1 MTEEGGAIH
10 FQLFKN
16 MGSINKKWLIVL
28 ICLGLSMQALAQAGN
43 MNIDQLTD
51 QQLIQFIQANNL
63 SGLSEVELEAKAKE
77 RGLSNEQI
85 QKLKARISTL
95 GPQGS
100 SGEKKGAEATSEQR
114 KPISYLLPKP
124 RPDSINGLL
133 IFGSD
138 IFTKDNLTF
147 EPNLNL
153 PTPNQYVLGAG
164 DQIKVDVFGYS
175 DKTQTF
181 TISPDGTIR
190 YPNIGP
196 IKIGGLNIGD
206 ARVKLEGQLSK
217 IYPGLKSGNTNLQ
230 ITLGQIRSIRVN
242 LIGEITRPGT
252 YTLSSFSSI
261 ANALYAAGGPT
272 PIGSYRNIELIRAGK
287 IVAKFDLYTYLFKGD
302 LTNNKLLQDDDVIR
316 VASYQN
322 RVELRGAVKRRAI
335 YELKGNEPIQELL
348 EYAGGL
354 ADSANKRFVKIARFG
369 DKEQEMLTVTSSQ
382 WPIFKLQTGD
392 RVYIDSISMRFS
404 NRVQISG
411 AVLTPGTYSL
421 NTTKDL
427 KDLLSLAGL
436 QEDAYTERAVIRR
449 LKTDFQPEML
459 GVNIQDIL
467 LGKTTFIL
475 NREDSIHIYRH
486 TELLPE
492 YTFNVEGAVNN
503 PGSFPFAK
511 NIRLQDAILL
521 AGGWADGAS
530 KKLVEVARRNK
541 DTSGKAS
548 ESFSTIFSVN
558 LEESTDL
565 NSLEFILDA
574 FDIVTVRKIPG
585 YRQQMRVSIE
595 GEINYPGTYAISG
608 NKERLSNLIKRAGG
622 LREGAFPQG
631 AFLLRRTFE
640 GLTQNDSI
648 ILQNKLATLK
658 SSFTD
663 TVKAKQADSL
673 LTGEMKMLG
682 LNLVKAIEEPGSLD
696 DIYLIEGDVIK
707 IPQQLQTVQTFS
719 GVYFPK
725 KVVYRPGLS
734 FRDVLKESGGVV
746 PLGQK
751 GRSYVVNANGSIST
765 TKQFLFFRNYPKVLP
780 GSEVYVPVKKQGKG
794 LSTAEIVG
802 LTSALSSVVSMLFL
816 IRTIQ

>member
-1 MTEEGGAIH
+1 MIS
-10 FQLFKN
+10 F
-16 MGSINKKWLIVL
+16 NKKWFLILLFV
-28 ICLGLSMQALAQAGN
+28 GLAFQTIAQVGG

-51 QQLIQFIQANNL
+51 QQLMQFIQANNL
-63 SGLSEVELEAKAKE
+63 SGLSEAELEAKARE
-77 RGLSNEQI
+77 RGLSNDQI
-85 QKLKARISTL
+85 QKLKARVATL
-95 GPQGS
+95 NPQAGGS
-100 SGEKKGAEATSEQR
+100 DKKPGEAASDQR
-114 KPISYLLPKP
+114 KPVSYLLPKP
-124 RPDSINGLL
+124 RPDSINGLV

-175 DKTQTF
+175 DKTQSF

-196 IKIGGLNIGD
+196 IKLGGLNINEAKAKLQNQL
-206 ARVKLEGQLSK
+206 AR
-217 IYPGLKSGNTNLQ
+217 IYPGLRGGNTNLQ

-242 LIGEITRPGT
+242 LIGEITRPGS
-252 YTLSSFSSI
+252 YTLSSVSTI

-287 IVAKFDLYTYLFKGD
+287 SVAQFDLYAYLFKGD
-302 LTNNKLLQDDDVIR
+302 LTENKLLQDDDVIR
-316 VASYQN
+316 VAPYQN

-335 YELKGNEPIQELL
+335 YELKGAEPVQHLL
-348 EYAGGL
+348 DYAGGL
-354 ADSANKRFVKIARFG
+354 ADSANRRFVKIARFG
-369 DKEQEMLTVTSSQ
+369 EREQEMQTIAAAQ
-382 WPIFKLQTGD
+382 WASYTLQTGD
-392 RVYIDSISMRFS
+392 RVYVDSISKRFS

-421 NTTKDL
+421 NSANQL
-427 KDLLSLAGL
+427 KDLLNLTGL
-436 QEDAYTERAVIRR
+436 QEDAYLERAVVRR
-449 LKTDFQPEML
+449 LKPDFQPEMM
-459 GVNIQDIL
+459 GVNLQDIL
-467 LGKTTFIL
+467 NGKQSFPL
-475 NREDSIHIYRH
+475 QREDSIHIYRH
-486 TELLPE
+486 IDIIPE
-492 YTFNVEGAVNN
+492 YTFTVEGAVNN
-503 PGSFPFAK
+503 PGTFPYAK
-511 NIRLQDAILL
+511 NMRLQDAVLL

-530 KKLVEVARRNK
+530 KKIVEVARRNR
-541 DTSGKAS
+541 DSSGGDS
-548 ESFSTIFSVN
+548 QGFSTIFSVN
-558 LEESTDL
+558 LEESANL
-565 NSLEFILDA
+565 NTLQFTLEA
-574 FDIVTVRKIPG
+574 FDIVSVRKLPS
-585 YRQQMRVSIE
+585 YREQMRVSIE
-595 GEINYPGTYAISG
+595 GEVNYPGTYVITG
-608 NKERLSNLIKRAGG
+608 NKERISDLVKRAGG
-622 LREGAFPQG
+622 LRSGAFPEG
-631 AFLLRRTFE
+631 AFLLRKTFE
-640 GLTQNDSI
+640 GLTANDSI

-682 LNLVKAIEEPGSLD
+682 LKLVRALDEPGSLD

-725 KVVYRPGLS
+725 KVVYRPGLR
-734 FRDVLKESGGVV
+734 FRDVLRESGGVL

-751 GRSYVVNANGSIST
+751 KKSYVVNANGSIST
-765 TKQFLFFRNYPKVLP
+765 TKQFLFFRSYPKITP

-802 LTSALSSVVSMLFL
+802 LTSALTSIVSMIFL
-816 IRTIQ
+816 IRTLQ

>member
-1 MTEEGGAIH
+1 MISFKKKSLLVLFFVGFSFQIIAQVGG
-10 FQLFKN
+10 
-16 MGSINKKWLIVL
+16 
-28 ICLGLSMQALAQAGN
+28 

-51 QQLIQFIQANNL
+51 QQIMQFIQANNL
-63 SGLSEVELEAKAKE
+63 SGLSENELEAKARE
-77 RGLSNEQI
+77 RGLSNDQI
-85 QKLKARISTL
+85 QKLKARVATL
-95 GPQGS
+95 SPQAGGADKK
-100 SGEKKGAEATSEQR
+100 SGEAASEQR
-114 KPISYLLPKP
+114 KPVSYLLPKP
-124 RPDSINGLL
+124 RPDSINGLV

-175 DKTQTF
+175 DKTQSF

-196 IKIGGLNIGD
+196 IKLGGLNINEAKAKLQSQL
-206 ARVKLEGQLSK
+206 AR
-217 IYPGLKSGNTNLQ
+217 IYPGLKGGNTNLQ

-242 LIGEITRPGT
+242 LIGEITRPGS
-252 YTLSSFSSI
+252 YTLSSVSTI

-287 IVAKFDLYTYLFKGD
+287 SVAQFDLYAYLFKGD
-302 LTNNKLLQDDDVIR
+302 LTENKLLQDDDVIR
-316 VASYQN
+316 VAPYQN

-335 YELKGNEPIQELL
+335 YELKGAEPVQHLL
-348 EYAGGL
+348 DYAGGL
-354 ADSANKRFVKIARFG
+354 ADSANRRFVKIARFG
-369 DKEQEMLTVTSSQ
+369 EREQEMQTIAAAQ
-382 WPIFKLQTGD
+382 WASYTLQTGD
-392 RVYIDSISMRFS
+392 RVYVDSISMRFS

-421 NTTKDL
+421 NSANQL
-427 KDLLSLAGL
+427 KDLLNLTGL
-436 QEDAYTERAVIRR
+436 QEDAYLERAVVRR
-449 LKTDFQPEML
+449 LKPDFQPEMM
-459 GVNIQDIL
+459 GVNLQDIL
-467 LGKTTFIL
+467 NGKQSFPL
-475 NREDSIHIYRH
+475 QREDSIHIYRH
-486 TELLPE
+486 IDLIPE
-492 YTFNVEGAVNN
+492 YTFTVEGAVNN
-503 PGSFPFAK
+503 PGTFPYAK
-511 NIRLQDAILL
+511 NMRLQDAILL

-530 KKLVEVARRNK
+530 KKIVEVARRNR
-541 DTSGKAS
+541 DSSGGDS
-548 ESFSTIFSVN
+548 QGFSTIFSVN
-558 LEESTDL
+558 LEESTNL
-565 NSLEFILDA
+565 NTLQFTLEA
-574 FDIVTVRKIPG
+574 FDIVSVRKLPS
-585 YRQQMRVSIE
+585 YREQMRVSIE
-595 GEINYPGTYAISG
+595 GEVNYPGTYVITG
-608 NKERLSNLIKRAGG
+608 NKERISDLVKRAGG
-622 LREGAFPQG
+622 LRSGAFPEG
-631 AFLLRRTFE
+631 AFLLRKTFE
-640 GLTQNDSI
+640 GITANDSI

-682 LNLVKAIEEPGSLD
+682 LKLVKALDEPGSLD

-734 FRDVLKESGGVV
+734 FRDVLRESGGVL

-751 GRSYVVNANGSIST
+751 GKSYVVNANGSIST
-765 TKQFLFFRNYPKVLP
+765 TKQFLFFRGYPKITP

-802 LTSALSSVVSMLFL
+802 LTSALTSIVSMIFL
-816 IRTIQ
+816 IRTLQ

>member
-1 MTEEGGAIH
+1 MIS
-10 FQLFKN
+10 F
-16 MGSINKKWLIVL
+16 NKKWFLILLFV
-28 ICLGLSMQALAQAGN
+28 GLAFQTIAQVGG

-51 QQLIQFIQANNL
+51 QQLMQFIQANNL
-63 SGLSEVELEAKAKE
+63 SGLSEAELEAKARE
-77 RGLSNEQI
+77 RGLSNDQI
-85 QKLKARISTL
+85 QKLKARVATL
-95 GPQGS
+95 NPQAGGS
-100 SGEKKGAEATSEQR
+100 DKKPGEAASDQR
-114 KPISYLLPKP
+114 KPVSYLLPKP
-124 RPDSINGLL
+124 RPDSINGLV

-175 DKTQTF
+175 DKTQSF

-196 IKIGGLNIGD
+196 IKLGGLNINEAKAKLQNQL
-206 ARVKLEGQLSK
+206 AR
-217 IYPGLKSGNTNLQ
+217 IYPGLRGGNTNLQ

-242 LIGEITRPGT
+242 LIGEITRPGS
-252 YTLSSFSSI
+252 YTLSSVSTI

-287 IVAKFDLYTYLFKGD
+287 SVAQFDLYAYLFKGD
-302 LTNNKLLQDDDVIR
+302 LTENKLLQDDDVIR
-316 VASYQN
+316 VAPYLN

-335 YELKGNEPIQELL
+335 YELKGAEPVQHLL
-348 EYAGGL
+348 DYAGGL
-354 ADSANKRFVKIARFG
+354 ADSANRRFVKIARFG
-369 DKEQEMLTVTSSQ
+369 EREQEMQTIAAAQ
-382 WPIFKLQTGD
+382 WASYTLQTGD
-392 RVYIDSISMRFS
+392 RVFVDSISMRFS

-421 NTTKDL
+421 NSANQL
-427 KDLLSLAGL
+427 KDLLNLTGL
-436 QEDAYTERAVIRR
+436 QEDAYLERAVVRR
-449 LKTDFQPEML
+449 LKPDFQPEMM
-459 GVNIQDIL
+459 GVNLQDIL
-467 LGKTTFIL
+467 NGKQSFL
-475 NREDSIHIYRH
+475 LQREDSIHIYRH
-486 TELLPE
+486 IELIPE
-492 YTFNVEGAVNN
+492 YTFTVEGALNN
-503 PGSFPFAK
+503 PGTFPYAK
-511 NIRLQDAILL
+511 NMRLQDAVLL

-530 KKLVEVARRNK
+530 KKIVEVARRNRDSSGG
-541 DTSGKAS
+541 DTQG
-548 ESFSTIFSVN
+548 FSTIYSVN
-558 LEESTDL
+558 LEESANL
-565 NSLEFILDA
+565 NTLQFTLEA
-574 FDIVTVRKIPG
+574 FDIVSVRKLPS
-585 YRQQMRVSIE
+585 YREQMRVSIE
-595 GEINYPGTYAISG
+595 GEVNYPGTYVITG
-608 NKERLSNLIKRAGG
+608 NKERISDLVKRAGG
-622 LREGAFPQG
+622 LRSGAFPEG
-631 AFLLRRTFE
+631 AFLLRKTFE
-640 GLTQNDSI
+640 GLTANDSI

-682 LNLVKAIEEPGSLD
+682 LKLVRALDEPGSLD

-734 FRDVLKESGGVV
+734 LRDVLRESGGVL

-751 GRSYVVNANGSIST
+751 KKSYVVNANGSIST
-765 TKQFLFFRNYPKVLP
+765 TKQFLFFRSYPKITP

-802 LTSALSSVVSMLFL
+802 LTSALTSIVSMIFL
-816 IRTIQ
+816 IRTLQ